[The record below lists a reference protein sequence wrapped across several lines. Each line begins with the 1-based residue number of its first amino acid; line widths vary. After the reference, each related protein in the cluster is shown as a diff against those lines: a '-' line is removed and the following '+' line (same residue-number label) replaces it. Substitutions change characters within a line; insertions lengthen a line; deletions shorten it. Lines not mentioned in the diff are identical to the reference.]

1 VRSTPLEWLEQG
13 IDYSFWFPNAET
25 GEFGLFY
32 LWATGGA
39 MEEEIRSRTRV
50 KAMTGV
56 GPSIHPALDKGLSG
70 PSGTKL
76 ERRPVPLGR

>member
-1 VRSTPLEWLEQG
+1 LNKESTIHFG
-13 IDYSFWFPNAET
+13 FPMRKRVSSAFFIYGQP
-25 GEFGLFY
+25 GEP
-32 LWATGGA
+32 WKK
-39 MEEEIRSRTRV
+39 EIRSCTRV